1 MAGIRPS
8 DFRIRRPDELDD
20 AHCQKKKGKVGKM
33 VKTGVGA
40 ELKKLNAMILKV
52 DLIALDPASNPSK
65 TMDELKAK
73 VDAAKKEYMKSIPPI
88 QKQCKTLQGV
98 AQKAEAKLK
107 KTPLGGDAAKAA
119 AAVAKAADQYA
130 VTCKS
135 LDLEGSVAKVKADI
149 EKKMALAK
157 KHLTDSLSK
166 FMTGAKKFLSDPTES
181 NWEANI
187 KQNGRSVSNSVAQLP
202 ALRAKFWSDF
212 SKFQGFD
219 LVTMKLS
226 GDPDFDKKSSALVKA
241 AAKQVVAI
249 SKFKG

>member
-8 DFRIRRPDELDD
+8 DFRINRPDELDD
-20 AHCQKKKGKVGKM
+20 AHWQKKKGKVGKM

-73 VDAAKKEYMKSIPPI
+73 VEGAKKEYMKSIPPI
-88 QKQCKTLQGV
+88 QKQCKSLVGV

-107 KTPLGGDAAKAA
+107 KVPMGKDASKAA

-135 LDLEGSVAKVKADI
+135 LDLEGSIAKVKADI
-149 EKKMALAK
+149 EKKMALAAK
-157 KHLTDSLSK
+157 LLNDSLAK
-166 FMTGAKKFLSDPTES
+166 FMTGAKKFLADPTEES
-181 NWEANI
+181 WNANV

-202 ALRAKFWSDF
+202 ALRAKFWGDF

-219 LVTMKLS
+219 LGTMKLS
-226 GDPDFDKKSSALVKA
+226 GDPEFGKKSTMLVKA

>member
-8 DFRIRRPDELDD
+8 NFKIERPAELDD
-20 AHCQKKKGKVGKM
+20 PHWQKKKGKVGKM

-40 ELKKLNAMILKV
+40 ELKKLNALINKV
-52 DLIALDPASNPSK
+52 DVVALDPASNPSK

-73 VDAAKKEYMKSIPPI
+73 VDVAKKEYMKSIPPI
-88 QKQCKTLQGV
+88 QKQCKAV
-98 AQKAEAKLK
+98 KDAAQKAEAKLK
-107 KTPLGGDAAKAA
+107 KTPMGKDAAKAA
-119 AAVAKAADQYA
+119 AAVAKAADWYA

-149 EKKMALAK
+149 EKKMALASK
-157 KHLTDSLSK
+157 LLNDSLK
-166 FMTGAKKFLSDPTES
+166 RFMVGAKKFLADPTEKS
-181 NWEANI
+181 WEDNV

-202 ALRAKFWSDF
+202 AYRAKFWSDF

-219 LVTMKLS
+219 T
-226 GDPDFDKKSSALVKA
+226 GTIGIARDPDFDKKGSALVKA

-249 SKFKG
+249 SKFKP